1 MESPELEVSAAS
13 LTNVLSKASIVV
25 LIVASLAGCASQ
37 PTAPQVFP
45 EWWNR
50 NLEGH
55 ALQQQFRVD
64 DPYCTNAA
72 NGSVPMP
79 QVRVYRPEQES
90 YQISAKVRTT
100 DSNFNVSTQ
109 EIEATVRPAPK
120 GIAQSMNEGM
130 EMARREEAQR
140 QAVRI
145 AEASR
150 TLYYEQCMYAL
161 GWEQRY
167 R

>member
-1 MESPELEVSAAS
+1 
-13 LTNVLSKASIVV
+13 
-25 LIVASLAGCASQ
+25 
-37 PTAPQVFP
+37 
-45 EWWNR
+45 
-50 NLEGH
+50 
-55 ALQQQFRVD
+55 
-64 DPYCTNAA
+64 
-72 NGSVPMP
+72 
-79 QVRVYRPEQES
+79 
-90 YQISAKVRTT
+90 
-100 DSNFNVSTQ
+100 VSTQ

-140 QAVRI
+140 QATRN

-150 TLYYEQCMYAL
+150 TLYFEQCMYAL